1 MSELSNIVATVQTT
15 ATDINKIRQAVVAYQ
30 QKLAQHI
37 VFIVDQT
44 EGSSQTDIKD
54 CLIAVRGAINSL
66 QRLQESLG
74 HSVSVADDWI
84 AKNSGASS
92 TSPFSSHSMNFGTG
106 YEEPEEENTHSHRR

>member
-1 MSELSNIVATVQTT
+1 MSELCNIVATVQTV
-15 ATDINKIRQAVVAYQ
+15 ATDIDKVRQAVVSYQ

-37 VFIVDQT
+37 VSIVDQT
-44 EGSSQTDIKD
+44 EGSNQTDIKD

-66 QRLQESLG
+66 QKMQESLG
-74 HSVSVADDWI
+74 RSSSIANDWI
-84 AKNSGASS
+84 EKNSGECS

>member
-1 MSELSNIVATVQTT
+1 MSELSNIVATVQTV
-15 ATDINKIRQAVVAYQ
+15 ATDINKVRQAVVSYQ

-66 QRLQESLG
+66 QKLQESLG
-74 HSVSVADDWI
+74 QSSSVANDWI
-84 AKNSGASS
+84 AKNSGAGS

>member
-30 QKLAQHI
+30 QKLAHHI

-66 QRLQESLG
+66 QKLQESLG
-74 HSVSVADDWI
+74 QSVSVANDWI
-84 AKNSGASS
+84 AKNSGAGSA
-92 TSPFSSHSMNFGTG
+92 SPFSSHSMNFGTG
-106 YEEPEEENTHSHRR
+106 YEPEEENTHSHRR

>member
-54 CLIAVRGAINSL
+54 CLVAVRGAINSL

-74 HSVSVADDWI
+74 HSVSVANDWI
-84 AKNSGASS
+84 AKNSGAGSA
-92 TSPFSSHSMNFGTG
+92 SPFSSHSMNFETG
-106 YEEPEEENTHSHRR
+106 YEESEEENKHSHRR

>member
-44 EGSSQTDIKD
+44 EGSNQTDIKD

-74 HSVSVADDWI
+74 HSVSVANDWI

>member
-1 MSELSNIVATVQTT
+1 MSELSNIVATVQTV
-15 ATDINKIRQAVVAYQ
+15 ATDIDKVRQAAVSYQ

-66 QRLQESLG
+66 QKMQESLG
-74 HSVSVADDWI
+74 QSSSVANDWI
-84 AKNSGASS
+84 AKNSGTGSS
-92 TSPFSSHSMNFGTG
+92 SPFSSHSLNFGTG
-106 YEEPEEENTHSHRR
+106 YEDLEEENTHSHRR